1 MKRLLRILAVDSV
14 TDLFRYKSFFFLI
27 FFLIAADRVLHRYL
41 GAGHGKLSLGL
52 DRGWGLHLAAYIFET
67 LPGIVWDLLTD
78 YRTLL
83 VAAALFFLKQLISMW
98 PSSDMRRMHR
108 EERRGFGIIGSL
120 LALKWQQVVWD
131 AVAIGSVCGLV
142 GGWSLLGFCLTRLWW
157 AAAPS
162 VAALIV
168 LTGLVGAALPLG
180 MAGFSFSSKLAVIS
194 RGRFREKL
202 GLFYRLFFSWPVLW
216 PSYLF
221 FAFRVVAE
229 VIFVALIPA
238 GAILMIDSFWLR
250 ITVAS
255 LSATPVYSF
264 LKMASFKFFL
274 EVYKPFPLVRAEYST
289 YYQADAGTARATHDG
304 KVLF

>member
-14 TDLFRYKSFFFLI
+14 ADLFRHKSFFFLI
-27 FFLIAADRVLHRYL
+27 FFLIAADRVLRKFL
-41 GAGHGKLSLGL
+41 GADKEKLSLGL
-52 DRGWGLHLAAYIFET
+52 DWEWGLQLASYVFED
-67 LPGIVWDLLTD
+67 LPGIIIDLLTD

-83 VAAALFFLKQLISMW
+83 VVAALFFLKQLISMW

-108 EERRGFGIIGSL
+108 AERKGFGLIGSL

-131 AVAIGSVCGLV
+131 AIAIGTVCGLV
-142 GGWSLLGFCLTRLWW
+142 AGWSLVCFLLARVWW
-157 AAAPS
+157 SAAPS
-162 VAALIV
+162 VGALV
-168 LTGLVGAALPLG
+168 LLGATAGAALPLG

-194 RGRFREKL
+194 QGSFREKM

-221 FAFRVVAE
+221 FVFRIVVE

-238 GAILMIDSFWLR
+238 GAILMIDHFWLR

-255 LSATPVYSF
+255 LSATPVYAF

-274 EVYKPFPLVRAEYST
+274 EVYKPFSLVRAEYNS
-289 YYQADAGTARATHDG
+289 YYQVSSAQDDR
-304 KVLF
+304 

>member
-27 FFLIAADRVLHRYL
+27 FFLIAADRVLRQLL
-41 GAGHGKLSLGL
+41 GPEKGKLSLGL
-52 DRGWGLHLAAYIFET
+52 DQQWGRQLAAYVFET
-67 LPGIVWDLLTD
+67 LPGLLGDLLTD

-83 VAAALFFLKQLISMW
+83 VAVALFFLKQLISMW

-108 EERRGFGIIGSL
+108 LERKGFGVIGSL
-120 LALKWQQVVWD
+120 LALQWQQVVWD
-131 AVAIGSVCGLV
+131 AIAIGTVCGLV
-142 GGWSLLGFCLTRLWW
+142 AVWSLLGFSLARLWW

-162 VAALIV
+162 VGALM
-168 LTGLVGAALPLG
+168 LLVGWIGAAMPLG

-194 RGRFREKL
+194 QGSFREKL

-221 FAFRVVAE
+221 FVFRIVVE

-238 GAILMIDSFWLR
+238 GAILLIDNFWVR

-274 EVYKPFPLVRAEYST
+274 EVYRPYHLVRNEYRT
-289 YYQADAGTARATHDG
+289 YYRAQPENPG
-304 KVLF
+304 G

>member
-27 FFLIAADRVLHRYL
+27 FFLIAADRVLRKYL
-41 GAGHGKLSLGL
+41 GADKGKLSLGL
-52 DRGWGLHLAAYIFET
+52 DREWGLQLAAYVFET
-67 LPGIVWDLLTD
+67 LPGILLEVLTD

-108 EERRGFGIIGSL
+108 AERKGFGLIGSL

-131 AVAIGSVCGLV
+131 AIAIGTVCGLV
-142 GGWSLLGFCLTRLWW
+142 AGWSLVGFLVARLWW
-157 AAAPS
+157 VAMPS
-162 VAALIV
+162 VAALV
-168 LTGLVGAALPLG
+168 LFGAAVGAAMPLG

-194 RGRFREKL
+194 QGSFREKL
-202 GLFYRLFFSWPVLW
+202 ALFYRLFFSWPVLW
-216 PSYLF
+216 PAYLF
-221 FAFRVVAE
+221 FVFRIVVE

-238 GAILMIDSFWLR
+238 GAILMIDNFWLR
-250 ITVAS
+250 IAIAS

-274 EVYKPFPLVRAEYST
+274 EVYKPFPLVREEYSA
-289 YYQADAGTARATHDG
+289 YYQTSEEGRRS
-304 KVLF
+304 

>member
-27 FFLIAADRVLHRYL
+27 FFLIAADRVLRKFL
-41 GAGHGKLSLGL
+41 GAEKGKLSLGL
-52 DRGWGLHLAAYIFET
+52 DQQWGMQLAAYVFET
-67 LPGIVWDLLTD
+67 LPGLILDLLTD
-78 YRTLL
+78 YRTFL
-83 VAAALFFLKQLISMW
+83 VAVALFFLKQLISMW

-108 EERRGFGIIGSL
+108 LERKGFGLIGSL
-120 LALKWQQVVWD
+120 LALKWRQVVWD
-131 AVAIGSVCGLV
+131 AIAIGTVCGLV
-142 GGWSLLGFCLTRLWW
+142 GSWSLLAFGLARLWW

-162 VAALIV
+162 LGP
-168 LTGLVGAALPLG
+168 LFLLGGLVGAAMPLG

-194 RGRFREKL
+194 QGSFGEKL
-202 GLFYRLFFSWPVLW
+202 ALFYRLFFSWPVLW

-221 FAFRVVAE
+221 FVFRIVVE
-229 VIFVALIPA
+229 IIFVALIPA

-274 EVYKPFPLVRAEYST
+274 EVYKPFPLVRGEYRS
-289 YYQADAGTARATHDG
+289 YYQSAFEEGAA
-304 KVLF
+304 

>member
-14 TDLFRYKSFFFLI
+14 TDLFRHKSFFFLI
-27 FFLIAADRVLHRYL
+27 FFLIAADRILRKTL
-41 GAGHGKLSLGL
+41 GADKGKFSLGL
-52 DRGWGLHLAAYIFET
+52 DREWGLQLAAYVFET
-67 LPGIVWDLLTD
+67 LPGIILDLLTD

-83 VAAALFFLKQLISMW
+83 VAAVLFFLKQLISMW

-108 EERRGFGIIGSL
+108 AERKGFGLIGSL

-131 AVAIGSVCGLV
+131 AMAIGTVCGLV
-142 GGWSLLGFCLTRLWW
+142 AGWSLLCFLLARGWW

-162 VAALIV
+162 VGALV
-168 LTGLVGAALPLG
+168 LLGVTAGAALPLG

-194 RGRFREKL
+194 QGSFREKM
-202 GLFYRLFFSWPVLW
+202 GLFYRLFCSWPVLW

-221 FAFRVVAE
+221 FVFRIVVE

-238 GAILMIDSFWLR
+238 GAILMIDHFWLR

-255 LSATPVYSF
+255 LSATPVYAF

-274 EVYKPFPLVRAEYST
+274 EVYKPFSLVRGEYRSYFQAESYRGS
-289 YYQADAGTARATHDG
+289 D
-304 KVLF
+304 

>member
-27 FFLIAADRVLHRYL
+27 FFLITADRVLRKVL
-41 GAGHGKLSLGL
+41 GAGKDKLALGL
-52 DRGWGLHLAAYIFET
+52 DQQWGLQLAAYVFET
-67 LPGIVWDLLTD
+67 LPGLLFDLLTD

-83 VAAALFFLKQLISMW
+83 VAVALFFLKQLISMW

-108 EERRGFGIIGSL
+108 QERKGFGLIGSL
-120 LALKWQQVVWD
+120 LALQWRQVVWD
-131 AVAIGSVCGLV
+131 AIAIGTVCGLV
-142 GGWSLLGFCLTRLWW
+142 AGWSLAAFSLARLWW

-162 VAALIV
+162 LGALI
-168 LTGLVGAALPLG
+168 LLGGLVSAAMPLG

-194 RGRFREKL
+194 KGSFREKL

-221 FAFRVVAE
+221 LVFRIVVE

-238 GAILMIDSFWLR
+238 GAILLIDNFWLR

-274 EVYKPFPLVRAEYST
+274 EVYKPFSLVRAEYRF
-289 YYQADAGTARATHDG
+289 YYESE
-304 KVLF
+304 